1 MERMK
6 SQNGISQSYNSNNSQ
21 HEVTIKKLEYQNR
34 QSQQDMQTYQQAL
47 NEEALKRA
55 ESDKK
60 IEYASVEKL
69 DLVDDVKHLT
79 QQLEEKEDEIMLAY

>member
-1 MERMK
+1 
-6 SQNGISQSYNSNNSQ
+6 
-21 HEVTIKKLEYQNR
+21 
-34 QSQQDMQTYQQAL
+34 L

-79 QQLEEKEDEIMLAY
+79 Q